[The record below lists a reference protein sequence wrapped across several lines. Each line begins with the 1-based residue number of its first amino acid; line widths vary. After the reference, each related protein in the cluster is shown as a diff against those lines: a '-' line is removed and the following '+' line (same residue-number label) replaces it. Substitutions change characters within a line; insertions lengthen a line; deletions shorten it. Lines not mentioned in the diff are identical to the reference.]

1 MAESTGS
8 KPPKVEDVSVL
19 TDELAVGLFPFRRG
33 FVNKP
38 AEAVRHII
46 RQPGAA
52 ELFVGTQSPHGELAH
67 VDLQTVLKGKEDICK
82 AAVLEYGD
90 ILELAAVFQDTLI
103 GEETVDAVE
112 PLLRIT
118 VAALQNKPFLAVH
131 PAKVIDGYGADAHN
145 YIPPICKVSSWTSS
159 SANSDAVISSPKK
172 FGSVSSSSEIYPHSP
187 KSSASFRSTVPP

>member
-1 MAESTGS
+1 M
-8 KPPKVEDVSVL
+8 
-19 TDELAVGLFPFRRG
+19 
-33 FVNKP
+33 
-38 AEAVRHII
+38 
-46 RQPGAA
+46 
-52 ELFVGTQSPHGELAH
+52 GTQSPHGELAH

-131 PAKVIDGYGADAHN
+131 PAKVIDGYGADAHIT
-145 YIPPICKVSSWTSS
+145 YLPSAWLRPGLLPRQTPILS
-159 SANSDAVISSPKK
+159 
-172 FGSVSSSSEIYPHSP
+172 
-187 KSSASFRSTVPP
+187 SFRPGSLARCPRPVRYIRTLRSPVLLSEAPCHHD